1 MRMFQRLIKILT
13 ISILFLS
20 SFSFGQERVNYEE
33 AIRNLNDN
41 WDLVLP
47 LFAARSS
54 YQARIDLALDP
65 DNDRLDVMTF
75 TLAEDAVGFSLLAA
89 ALDIVERGGKVR
101 IGFDAF
107 SSKVSPELMAYMREK
122 GVDIRSY
129 RPLNFTFKNVFSLLK
144 LVGLGGI
151 FNFLNMRT
159 HDKVFMTKH
168 GTILGSSNYSKYYFL
183 LAKKLMPIKK
193 ERWDAWTFLDR
204 EILIQGPAEQQAQS
218 EFERKWNKKGFW
230 SNGEDVVLTDEIRA
244 KFDTEIAKQREFI
257 NKVKNSKKQNDFIAV
272 KDMEYVTDT
281 FTMIKKNKKVHR
293 RILEMINSA
302 QSEIVIENPYV
313 LLPKDINKAL
323 IKAKERGVTIKIYTN
338 KAGGSDEGDVSNQF
352 KFDLKKLENSG
363 FEVHLNEAFY
373 VFHGKVVVVDREKIY
388 WGSYNFDNRSK
399 MFNSENGV
407 FFKSHSIAEMIY
419 DRTVKNGI
427 FRAVSLISEGKKSY
441 RIMYHP
447 QSCREFYAKRK
458 IEKITLPQG
467 FFERL
472 MMRVKE
478 PLL

>member
-1 MRMFQRLIKILT
+1 MVNQLLKILT
-13 ISILFLS
+13 ICILTL
-20 SFSFGQERVNYEE
+20 SFSAFSQERIDFEE
-33 AIRNLNDN
+33 AIKNLNDGQ
-41 WDLVLP
+41 DLALP
-47 LFAARSS
+47 LFSARSS
-54 YQARIDLALDP
+54 YQARIDLALNP
-65 DNDRLDVMTF
+65 ENDRLDVMTF

-89 ALDIVERGGKVR
+89 ALDIVETGRKVTL
-101 IGFDAF
+101 GPYAF

-129 RPLNFTFKNVFSLLK
+129 RPLNFSFKNVFKLLK
-144 LVGLGGI
+144 LVGIDGI

-183 LAKKLMPIKK
+183 LAKKLMPNKK

-204 EILIQGPAEQQAQS
+204 EILVQGPAEEQARA
-218 EFERKWNKKGFW
+218 EFDKKWEKKNFW
-230 SNGEDVVLTDEIRA
+230 SHGEEGVLTDEIRA
-244 KFDTEIAKQREFI
+244 KYDGEIAKQREFI
-257 NKVKNSKKQNDFIAV
+257 NNVKNTKKQNDFISV

-281 FTMIKKNKKVHR
+281 FTMVSKNKKVHR
-293 RILEMINSA
+293 RILEMITNA
-302 QSEIVIENPYV
+302 KSEIVIENPYV
-313 LLPKDINKAL
+313 LLPTDVYKAL
-323 IKAKERGVTIKIYTN
+323 LKARDRGVVVKIYTN
-338 KAGGSDEGDVSNQF
+338 KAGGSDEGDVSKQF
-352 KFDLKKLENSG
+352 KLDLKRLENSG
-363 FEVHLNEAFY
+363 FDVHLNESFY
-373 VFHGKVVVVDREKIY
+373 VFHGKVVVVDREQVY

-407 FFKSHSIAEMIY
+407 FFKSPDIAKMIY

-441 RIMYHP
+441 KIMYHAK
-447 QSCREFYAKRK
+447 SCREFYIKNK
-458 IEKITLPQG
+458 VEKISLPQG
-467 FFERL
+467 FFEKL